1 MQAAIPQAKKLI
13 ISETAHVPN
22 MEKPAE
28 FNKAVL
34 EFLGTK

>member
-1 MQAAIPQAKKLI
+1 MHKTISGSKKLI
-13 ISETAHVPN
+13 IEGAAHVPN

-34 EFLGTK
+34 DFLARR